1 MILKKRFWGAVLCL
15 ELADGRQVRG
25 RLLCE
30 GRGWVLLENSQGKA
44 LYRLRDLKA
53 CQTEE
58 NDSGQALPKWT
69 DDPLETVL
77 REAGEAPVA
86 LLVRGDWVRGQVDYL
101 LGSLICV
108 ICPEADRRSYIE
120 LSAVERCIIGD
131 PNRRQESPGDEQIA
145 SVGVHRYGRMRFVK

>member
-1 MILKKRFWGAVLCL
+1 MILKKRFWGAFLCL
-15 ELADGRQVRG
+15 ELADGKKTHG

-30 GRGWVLLENSQGKA
+30 GQGWVLLENSQGKA

-58 NDSGQALPKWT
+58 NDSCQALPKWT

-101 LGSLICV
+101 LESLVCV
-108 ICPEADRRSYIE
+108 TCPEADRRFYIE

-131 PNRRQESPGDEQIA
+131 PIDARKAPETNKSHPSAYIGT
-145 SVGVHRYGRMRFVK
+145 VGCDL

>member
-58 NDSGQALPKWT
+58 NDSCQALPK
-69 DDPLETVL
+69 
-77 REAGEAPVA
+77 
-86 LLVRGDWVRGQVDYL
+86 
-101 LGSLICV
+101 
-108 ICPEADRRSYIE
+108 
-120 LSAVERCIIGD
+120 
-131 PNRRQESPGDEQIA
+131 
-145 SVGVHRYGRMRFVK
+145 